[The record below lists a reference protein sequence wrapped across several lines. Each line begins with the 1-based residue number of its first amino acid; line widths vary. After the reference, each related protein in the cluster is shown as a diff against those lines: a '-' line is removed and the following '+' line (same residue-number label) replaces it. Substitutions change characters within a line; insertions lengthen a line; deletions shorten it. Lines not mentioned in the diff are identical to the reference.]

1 MKPDAVDYGIV
12 SLKSRYSVTET
23 IDGVKSIGRK
33 SGGAKWGVL
42 YLTDIAQI
50 ENALQ
55 AIRRSYPFIKEAVNN
70 EPTGWYAN
78 LEESQ
83 EEGEE
88 AASTGSR

>member
-1 MKPDAVDYGIV
+1 MFTRG
-12 SLKSRYSVTET
+12 ET

-50 ENALQ
+50 GNALQ
-55 AIRRSYPFIKEAVNN
+55 AIRRSYPLIKEAVKNN

-83 EEGEE
+83 EEDEE

>member
-1 MKPDAVDYGIV
+1 
-12 SLKSRYSVTET
+12 
-23 IDGVKSIGRK
+23 
-33 SGGAKWGVL
+33 VL

-55 AIRRSYPFIKEAVNN
+55 AIRRSYPFIKEAVKNN

-83 EEGEE
+83 EEDEE